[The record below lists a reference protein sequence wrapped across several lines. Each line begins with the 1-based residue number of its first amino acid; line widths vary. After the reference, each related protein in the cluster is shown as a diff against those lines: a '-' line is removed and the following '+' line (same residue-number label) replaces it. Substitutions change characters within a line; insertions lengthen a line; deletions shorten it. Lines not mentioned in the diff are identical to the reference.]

1 MPRLAGCLLFDEAVR
16 NPGQLFGPVYEE
28 GNALGFI
35 DPLFATRRGG
45 DVLYRVRIAFTVVDG
60 FRTTRSNIHDD
71 CFY

>member
-35 DPLFATRRGG
+35 DPLFATCREG
-45 DVLYRVRIAFTVVDG
+45 DVLYRVRIAFTVIDF
-60 FRTTRSNIHDD
+60 FRARKRNDD
-71 CFY
+71 CSY